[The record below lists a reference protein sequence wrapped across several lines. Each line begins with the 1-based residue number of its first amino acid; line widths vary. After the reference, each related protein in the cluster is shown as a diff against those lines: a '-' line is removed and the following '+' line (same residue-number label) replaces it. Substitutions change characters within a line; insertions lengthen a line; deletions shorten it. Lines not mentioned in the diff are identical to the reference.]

1 MNSPDTNIDPMDQE
15 IQEKTILFPLGIP
28 GFPTHHRF
36 IFVKNEEQ
44 PPLFWLQSVDDEKLG
59 FAVVEA
65 FRLKKDYYFEV
76 EDTDMTSIGS
86 PKEGECMVYFVL
98 CIQKGA
104 DKIKGEANMRAPIIV
119 NLKNKLGRQVIIR
132 NDAQYSESEPFEI

>member
-1 MNSPDTNIDPMDQE
+1 MSPSETNLETFEKE
-15 IQEKTILFPLGIP
+15 IQDKTILFPLGIP

-36 IFVKNEEQ
+36 IFVQNEER

-59 FAVVEA
+59 FAVIEA

-76 EDTDMTSIGS
+76 EDTDMISIGS

-98 CIQKGA
+98 CIQDGS

-119 NLKNKLGRQVIIR
+119 NLKNKLGRQIIIR
-132 NDAQYSESEPFEI
+132 NDAQYSEAEAFEI